1 MCLCR
6 CPFWYYFGYGIVVAQ
21 YAGLSN
27 TAASWFVDVYE
38 RNVTSFAEEGKR
50 QVSVC
55 VKGWMVKHSFVG
67 PT

>member
-6 CPFWYYFGYGIVVAQ
+6 FPFWHCFGCGIAVAK

-27 TAASWFVDVYE
+27 TVASWFLEVCE

-50 QVSVC
+50 QVSVR
-55 VKGWMVKHSFVG
+55 VKGCMVKHSFIG
-67 PT
+67 SA

>member
-6 CPFWYYFGYGIVVAQ
+6 CSFWHCFGFGAGI
-21 YAGLSN
+21 AGLLSN
-27 TAASWFVDVYE
+27 TAASWFADVRE
-38 RNVTSFAEEGKR
+38 RNLTSFAEEGKR
-50 QVSVC
+50 QVSVR